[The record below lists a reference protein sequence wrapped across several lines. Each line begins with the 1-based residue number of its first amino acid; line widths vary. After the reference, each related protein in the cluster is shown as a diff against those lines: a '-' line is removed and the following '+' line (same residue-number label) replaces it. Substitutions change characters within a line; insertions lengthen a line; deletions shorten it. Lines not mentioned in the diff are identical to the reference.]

1 MANTGKE
8 KYFGDVCIRTSVIP
22 YLEEIADL
30 LSIAFGPMGDAVM
43 IHQKSPKEVKL
54 TKVNETLETAFL
66 TNHKNVI
73 INHVNILDIERI
85 ILYFSFTSVDWK
97 YSIRSK
103 VLVIL

>member
-66 TNHKNVI
+66 TNHNYI
-73 INHVNILDIERI
+73 YIYIFNIERI